1 MAINDAYFDADTLAR
16 AKGWASS
23 AAGSVETNGGI
34 AMPRRVHVPVGQYLY
49 RFASSNKAAHLRP
62 LGCWWVEYEVLT
74 KIARFA
80 HEQESSPSA
89 AARYFLA
96 LPWSW
101 TQVDRLIRARVIA
114 RLDAYRGTGKPAAGT
129 HANDAGTRF
138 IAPQHIGE
146 LFQLFIPGM
155 DQAGIA
161 RQALTD
167 ISDTELWQ
175 APAFKR

>member
-1 MAINDAYFDADTLAR
+1 MAINDAYFDAGALAR
-16 AKGWASS
+16 AKGSS
-23 AAGSVETNGGI
+23 AQGTGLVETNGGI
-34 AMPRRVHVPVGQYLY
+34 HMPRRVHVATGQYLY
-49 RFASSNKAAHLRP
+49 RFASSATPPHLRRR
-62 LGCWWVEYEVLT
+62 GCWWMEYEVLT

-80 HEQESSPSA
+80 HEQESTPSA